1 MEKRNNMKCPY
12 CGNEMQLGYIAAKYA
27 EAPWWLPDNVDPNE
41 LGLWGLVTANTIRK
55 AGGFFLGDATKRF
68 AFTRK
73 RVDSYWCQKCS
84 LLITKI

>member
-1 MEKRNNMKCPY
+1 MKCPY
-12 CGNEMQLGYIAAKYA
+12 CGNEMQLGYIALNFAK
-27 EAPWWLPDNVDPNE
+27 APCWLPGNIDGHE

-68 AFTRK
+68 AITRK
-73 RVDSYWCQKCS
+73 RVDSYWCKECN